1 MKGFFNKLVELILP
15 LEDKINSFLAG
26 FSDKTEAYP
35 LYIALLGVAVLV
47 VLFIAAL
54 IGFRASKLNKLKKNL
69 KYANEYI
76 ESIGIIDE
84 HEVPELYNRIERLPK
99 AIQQGWSKFMEQQV
113 GYPSDY
119 IDDQSVFADKKVDK
133 IKDSGRNTF
142 ALLGEIII
150 FITLFAVCILSRSQ
164 IAAIISNP
172 SGIANWT
179 ALLINVL
186 LGLALPNIVLLIFYL
201 IYGFMHKR
209 LTNKVASLFDEFQD
223 LLDRSITLMRE
234 EVPEYV
240 SENMQEINAYIE
252 EILKNRLEDK
262 EIIQLVTMPEV
273 EYTDFIEDTADEA
286 AADVAPEPEP
296 EPQIIEEPV
305 AQKPAKEKQ
314 EKEEV
319 RQEVVAAQYA
329 PAEPM
334 IPLSEVDQRRYLE
347 QLVVLVEMAIK
358 DTKNTTK
365 QDLEDLA
372 VIIATAKENG
382 YPDKR
387 DQKLLDDCL
396 YMLSDL
402 YYS

>member
-1 MKGFFNKLVELILP
+1 M
-15 LEDKINSFLAG
+15 
-26 FSDKTEAYP
+26 
-35 LYIALLGVAVLV
+35 
-47 VLFIAAL
+47 
-54 IGFRASKLNKLKKNL
+54 
-69 KYANEYI
+69 
-76 ESIGIIDE
+76 
-84 HEVPELYNRIERLPK
+84 
-99 AIQQGWSKFMEQQV
+99 
-113 GYPSDY
+113 
-119 IDDQSVFADKKVDK
+119 
-133 IKDSGRNTF
+133 
-142 ALLGEIII
+142 
-150 FITLFAVCILSRSQ
+150 
-164 IAAIISNP
+164 
-172 SGIANWT
+172 
-179 ALLINVL
+179 
-186 LGLALPNIVLLIFYL
+186 
-201 IYGFMHKR
+201 
-209 LTNKVASLFDEFQD
+209 ASLFDEFQD

-319 RQEVVAAQYA
+319 RQEVAAAQYA